1 VASIHTA
8 GDAEDL
14 ARAIERCARD
24 ERMRAAL
31 GIAARARAEQRF
43 SPVGFAEGLDR
54 LHREAIRRS
63 GVAA

>member
-1 VASIHTA
+1 MYKNLRWKLIITA
-8 GDAEDL
+8 L
-14 ARAIERCARD
+14 VT
-24 ERMRAAL
+24 AL